1 MSGTWKRGLQRLW
14 PRPRTDITPASTT
27 AASGA
32 AAEQR
37 AAQHLEGA
45 GLTLLARNYRSPHG
59 EIDLVM
65 AHGETVVFVEVR
77 FRTNAGFGT
86 PAETVDARKQARL
99 RATAEHFLQ
108 HDRRA
113 SNRPCRFDIVAV
125 SPAPGGDRLEWLR
138 NAF

>member
-1 MSGTWKRGLQRLW
+1 MWKRRLQKLLGGMA
-14 PRPRTDITPASTT
+14 PKTKTPT
-27 AASGA
+27 AHPGGA
-32 AAEQR
+32 AAEQN
-37 AAQHLEGA
+37 AAEYLERA
-45 GLTLLARNYRSPHG
+45 GLVLLTRNYRSPHG

-65 AHGETVVFVEVR
+65 EHGETLVFVEVR
-77 FRTNAGFGT
+77 MRRRSDYGT

-113 SNRPCRFDIVAV
+113 CNRPCRFDIVAV
-125 SPAPGGDRLEWLR
+125 LATPQGDHTEWLR